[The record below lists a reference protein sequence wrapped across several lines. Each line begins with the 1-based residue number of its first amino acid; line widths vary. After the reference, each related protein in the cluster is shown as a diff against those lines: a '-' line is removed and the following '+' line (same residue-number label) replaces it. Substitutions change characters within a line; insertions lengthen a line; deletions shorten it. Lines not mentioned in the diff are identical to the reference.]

1 MTYDPNRHHRQS
13 IRLRGYDYT
22 QTGAYFVTIVIQ
34 NREHLLGEIVNRVM
48 RLNDY
53 GRMVLEEWN
62 KLPTRFP
69 HVTLDAS
76 AIMPNHLHGIIM
88 IGDHRKGEAS
98 AGRTALPGQGRP
110 ADASSLHPIGT
121 TPGSLGAIIQNFKS
135 TSSRRVNALR
145 DTPGAKLWQRNYYE
159 RIIRHDREL
168 NAIRQYIIDN
178 PMNWESD
185 HER

>member
-13 IRLRGYDYT
+13 IRLRGFDYT

-34 NREHLLGEIVNRVM
+34 NREHLLGEIVNGVM

-53 GRMVLEEWN
+53 GRIVLEEWN

-69 HVTLDAS
+69 HVTLDVS
-76 AIMPNHLHGIIM
+76 AIMPNHLHGIFVITAD
-88 IGDHRKGEAS
+88 GKGKAS
-98 AGRTALPGQGRP
+98 AKQERVSTHISSADALPLRP
-110 ADASSLHPIGT
+110 MGT
-121 TPGSLGAIIQNFKS
+121 VSGSLGAIVQNLKS

-185 HER
+185 REG